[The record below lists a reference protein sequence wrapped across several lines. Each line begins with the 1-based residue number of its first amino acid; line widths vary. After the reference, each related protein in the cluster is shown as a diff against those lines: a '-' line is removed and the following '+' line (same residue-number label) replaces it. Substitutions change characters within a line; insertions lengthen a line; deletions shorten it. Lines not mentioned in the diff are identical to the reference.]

1 MIAVVA
7 AACTGGT
14 EADNVEPDAT
24 TTIAAGSDPT
34 TTTTPSVFGFERNDG
49 DGRLVFGGL
58 FVEPD
63 ATSGAGAS
71 AQAAA
76 RIAVAEIQ
84 AAGGVLLEE
93 VFYVPGVAGADDVN
107 QTQQSVDRLLNDTVD
122 VILDG
127 APAAQS
133 LELLAKTADAGVMQ
147 FSPINSDAE
156 FSSADGT
163 ELYFRTVP
171 SVSEQ
176 ATVVADLLTEQ
187 SLPTATVLF
196 VDGDV
201 GMSMADAFRQQF
213 ESLGGEV
220 VQQLPFDAGT
230 ADFAASVDIAAQ
242 SSPNAVVVIGGE
254 ELGPLLLAMDTSGIG
269 PRATQV
275 FALPTEDVDLATLV
289 TDPAVLNGLVRV
301 DAAINPEA
309 TGVFNEQIQ
318 AQGVEEPDISAAVA
332 TYDAII
338 ISALA
343 AEIAGTDRPEAI
355 AEQVIGVTREGVL
368 CVRFD
373 ECKELV
379 QAGDDINYDSP
390 LGGPYEFVPPGEP
403 SAASFRVVT
412 YDGAAIPNAEL
423 DRYVFA
429 R

>member
-1 MIAVVA
+1 MLASGCSGDTEVD
-7 AACTGGT
+7 GT
-14 EADNVEPDAT
+14 DLDGT
-24 TTIAAGSDPT
+24 TTVAVSDGSTPT
-34 TTTTPSVFGFERNDG
+34 TTDSVFGFERNDG

-63 ATSGAGAS
+63 ATTGAGAS

-76 RIAVAEIQ
+76 RIAVDEIQ

-93 VFYVPGVAGADDVN
+93 VFYVPGVAGDDDIN

-127 APAAQS
+127 APPDQS
-133 LELLAKTADAGVMQ
+133 LELLAKTADARVIQ
-147 FSPINSDAE
+147 FSPMNNAAE
-156 FSSADGT
+156 FSRAENT

-171 SVSEQ
+171 SITEQ

-196 VDGDV
+196 IEGDIGV
-201 GMSMADAFRQQF
+201 NMAEAFRQQF

-242 SSPNAVVVIGGE
+242 SSPNAIIVIGGE
-254 ELGPLLLAMDTSGIG
+254 ELGPLLLAMDDSGIG

-275 FALPTEDVDLATLV
+275 FALPTGAVDLATLV
-289 TDPAVLNGLVRV
+289 GDPAVLNGLVRV
-301 DAAINPEA
+301 DPAINPAA
-309 TGVFNEQIQ
+309 TGVFAEQVE
-318 AQGVEEPDISAAVA
+318 AQGVVDADISAAVA

-355 AEQVIGVTREGVL
+355 AEQIIGVTRQGVL

-379 QAGDDINYDSP
+379 QAGDDINYDSQ

-412 YDGAAIPNAEL
+412 YDGASIPNPEL

-429 R
+429 Q